1 MKQFIAAMLL
11 LAAGASMAG
20 PTASPAPQAPESIDQ
35 AARRQQI
42 EQQKAQAEQMNLPPA
57 QTATDAP
64 QILDMPVDH
73 EDSPGAS
80 KK

>member
-1 MKQFIAAMLL
+1 MKQFVAAIIL
-11 LAAGASMAG
+11 LASGASMAE
-20 PTASPAPQAPESIDQ
+20 PAPVPQAPISIDE
-35 AARRQQI
+35 AARREQI
-42 EQQKAQAEQMNLPPA
+42 EQQKAKLEQMNLPPA
-57 QTATDAP
+57 QTAADAP